1 MVVAL
6 AFVVEILRVPQV
18 VRVLRL
24 ETEFFVGQI
33 QHDLLGIRGESALF
47 PPTMASQTG
56 DGLVF
61 WGGRDSTLVFARFG
75 AVRQVNADVLAAFA
89 AEIGDASGPAATG
102 HVPLLVHKFDL
113 RVYEANRL
121 E

>member
-1 MVVAL
+1 M
-6 AFVVEILRVPQV
+6 
-18 VRVLRL
+18 
-24 ETEFFVGQI
+24 
-33 QHDLLGIRGESALF
+33 
-47 PPTMASQTG
+47 
-56 DGLVF
+56 
-61 WGGRDSTLVFARFG
+61 
-75 AVRQVNADVLAAFA
+75 NADVLAAFA